1 VRIQIYE
8 DGEIVLDSTNPSNQD
23 ISVSQS
29 YESNGGLLEWEV
41 TLENE
46 VDAEVDVDLDRAM
59 FLTFLPYILG
69 ALITTAGVLKK
80 QADSVEKEDR
90 VMDAIIEDQ
99 DSSN

>member
-8 DGEIVLDSTNPSNQD
+8 DGEIVLDSTNLSNQD

-29 YESNGGLLEWEV
+29 YESNGGLLEWKV

-46 VDAEVDVDLDRAM
+46 VDAEIDVDLDRAM

-69 ALITTAGVLKK
+69 ALITTAGVMKK